1 MESKRQS
8 EITAKIKEDGSIRF
22 FRNDAKKS
30 GVSELACCTESGVAN
45 TLTTNGIKCFL
56 KEKKKSE
63 IKVEQIGNFTESKR
77 DNPNTKGSDVVSTIR
92 ATYYKNGERNIR
104 ENVETSKGYEGVVEK
119 RGSYRIRKLT
129 PKECW
134 RLMGFSDC
142 DFEKAQAVNS
152 NTQLYKQAGNSIVKS
167 CLMAIFRKL
176 DL

>member
-1 MESKRQS
+1 MVTMESKRQS

-77 DNPNTKGSDVVSTIR
+77 SNPNTNRVYDKGGLSPTLN
-92 ATYYKNGERNIR
+92 TM
-104 ENVETSKGYEGVVEK
+104 KGGGRQPMIIDDK
-119 RGSYRIRKLT
+119 KARYRIRKLT

-134 RLMGFSDC
+134 RLMDFSDC